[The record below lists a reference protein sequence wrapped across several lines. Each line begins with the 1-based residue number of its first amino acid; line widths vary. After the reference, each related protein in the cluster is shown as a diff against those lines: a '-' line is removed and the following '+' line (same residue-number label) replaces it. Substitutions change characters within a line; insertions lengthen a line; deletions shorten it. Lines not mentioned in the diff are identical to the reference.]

1 MGRTVGDLAVFIKH
15 FEEVGLDGGVI
26 DKFAD
31 VFFEGWSVIMS
42 FGEAAL
48 QDVGYVLLIG
58 GWELVWWVGWG
69 FG

>member
-1 MGRTVGDLAVFIKH
+1 
-15 FEEVGLDGGVI
+15 
-26 DKFAD
+26 
-31 VFFEGWSVIMS
+31 MS
-42 FGEAAL
+42 FGEAAF